1 LRSRKL
7 LYSILVSQENTAKE
21 NKTMMKT
28 TTTNNYRIPVDQL
41 QNLEIDRN
49 GRLAPRLHDLE
60 PLRNTLL
67 SVLYPGIK
75 VASVNVPVEPLDDYE
90 EAQVENALAR
100 LVWNGV
106 HYKLVGA
113 SGSAKK
119 GKFYFVDQK
128 HSLAIAERFQHWP
141 QAAIVYFGILVSPC
155 KVMREEPEARVLV
168 VLDKKLGTNDCRG
181 WIRRSIFQHLQQKHD
196 DEILSAHVERLRR
209 ERYGNASDENH
220 DQADESVLF
229 RDAQRE
235 IAGKRLPEERF
246 YQFRMAFADT
256 QAKGAFKIM
265 EDDVADALEADFV
278 LPESAVKP
286 GLKIPPVMYSIF
298 GPGRRFAGNVAVG
311 IREVSRQ
318 LEFESSY
325 TLVEHAPEDSIQ
337 LEILPQAM
345 KQVAKLSE
353 AVGGGHYEDLLEI
366 LGHHPDRSADG
377 VEPDNEEFRI
387 VEGLLLA
394 DASGEIVRHPYVN
407 NQLNKLLARWAFKA
421 ATGGGFRL
429 PAFAL
434 MDDGYLFLKDGDVLC
449 GSDWIPEH
457 KAIVP
462 LASKHGLCVRYPIR
476 MVDDL
481 LPFENLSDN
490 EISAQ
495 LKNDLCR
502 GNCTLTDSETREL
515 VQRQLRME
523 GTYVLHSETA
533 KKNGGD
539 FDFDWVCVIEEDRF
553 PRFVK
558 DRFSRGLGLQQG
570 KNKANKARDPWFNLE
585 HVAMKARGNHI
596 GSITD
601 LITSCRA
608 VGQEELAGQLAKEL
622 QNALDSLK
630 WQVQPD
636 LKLVAEIRQ
645 QVRQAPWLR
654 YKNERRCSDLP
665 LHLEVEK
672 TDRVGHLY
680 NHVRKQIED
689 LLINKAP
696 IEAFKALVVGE
707 QVTREMLEDCRFIN
721 RVYAAMVG
729 KIAGRRE
736 QLEEHLEKAKAE
748 WETVRQNSDKEL
760 RRQKLFAM
768 NQAYGAC
775 RGDEERGRY
784 EMKAVLAFIRIWAQN
799 KAENRMGWLQALNR
813 IVCAGQRSSGSI
825 LFLAFPQ
832 ELILKLAER
841 TGGKPVRVHVPRLY
855 DGLVRTDA
863 SGRAFLVD
871 PLKGGGQK
879 HTFLFKYRDGKILLD
894 DNSLE
899 QAQAETSTESCTE
912 TAIATGRAIPTAV
925 ADERMEFIPGTF
937 SDEDASDAPWVM

>member
-1 LRSRKL
+1 MT
-7 LYSILVSQENTAKE
+7 QN
-21 NKTMMKT
+21 
-28 TTTNNYRIPVDQL
+28 TTTNNYRIPADQL
-41 QNLEIDRN
+41 RNLDIDRN
-49 GRLAPRLHDLE
+49 GRIAPRLHDFE
-60 PLRNTLL
+60 PLKNTLL

-75 VASVNVPVEPLDDYE
+75 VASVYVPAEPLDDYE
-90 EAQVENALAR
+90 ESQVENALAR
-100 LVWNGV
+100 LVWNGI

-119 GKFYFVDQK
+119 GKFYFVDRE
-128 HSLAIAERFQHWP
+128 HSRAIAERFQHWP

-155 KVMREEPEARVLV
+155 KVMMEEPAARVLV
-168 VLDKKLGTNDCRG
+168 VPDRKLGTNDCRG
-181 WIRRSIFQHLQQKHD
+181 WIRRSVFQRLQQKHD
-196 DEILSAHVERLRR
+196 AEMLSAQVERLRR
-209 ERYGNASDENH
+209 ERIGKASDEN
-220 DQADESVLF
+220 QAQTAESVFLQ
-229 RDAQRE
+229 DAKRE
-235 IAGKRLPEERF
+235 VAGKRLAEGRF

-265 EDDVADALEADFV
+265 EDDVADALEADVV

-286 GLKIPPVMYSIF
+286 GLKMPAVMYSIF
-298 GPGRRFAGNVAVG
+298 GPGRRFRGDVVVG

-325 TLVEHAPEDSIQ
+325 TLVEHAPENSIQ
-337 LEILPQAM
+337 LEILPLAM
-345 KQVAKLSE
+345 KQVAKLSA
-353 AVGGGHYEDLLEI
+353 AVGEGRYEDLLEI
-366 LGHHPDRSADG
+366 LGHHPDRSVPDG
-377 VEPDNEEFRI
+377 VEADNEEFQV

-407 NQLNKLLARWAFKA
+407 NQLNQLLARWAFKA

-434 MDDGYLFLKDGDVLC
+434 MDDGYLFLREAQVFS

-457 KAIVP
+457 QAIVP

-481 LPFENLSDN
+481 LPFGNLSDG
-490 EISAQ
+490 EIAAQ
-495 LKNDLCR
+495 LNNDLCR
-502 GNCTLTDSETREL
+502 RDCTLTDSETREL
-515 VQRQLRME
+515 VQRQLRLE

-539 FDFDWVCVIEEDRF
+539 FDFDWVCVVDEDRF
-553 PRFVK
+553 PGFVK
-558 DRFSRGLGLQQG
+558 DRFSRGLGQQQG
-570 KNKANKARDPWFNLE
+570 KNKANKAKDPWFNLE

-601 LITSCRA
+601 LMTSCRA
-608 VGQEELAGQLAKEL
+608 AGQAELAAQLAKEL

-645 QVRQAPWLR
+645 RVRQAPWLR
-654 YKNERRCSDLP
+654 YKNERRISDLP

-680 NHVRKQIED
+680 NHVRKQLED

-707 QVTREMLEDCRFIN
+707 QVSREMLEECRFVN

-729 KIAGRRE
+729 KIAERRE
-736 QLEEHLEKAKAE
+736 QLKQQLEKAKAE
-748 WETVRQNSDKEL
+748 WETIRQSSDKEL
-760 RRQKLFAM
+760 RRRKLFAM

-784 EMKAVLAFIRIWAQN
+784 EMKAVFAFIRIWAQN

-813 IVCAGQRSSGSI
+813 IVCTSQRSNGSI

-841 TGGKPVRVHVPRLY
+841 TGGNPVRVHVPRLY
-855 DGLVRTDA
+855 DGLVRTDS
-863 SGRAFLVD
+863 SGRTFLVD
-871 PLKGGGQK
+871 SLKGGGQK
-879 HTFLFKYRDGKILLD
+879 HTFLFKYRDGEILLD
-894 DNSLE
+894 EGKTEPARGERS
-899 QAQAETSTESCTE
+899 AESCTE
-912 TAIATGRAIPTAV
+912 SETAKAAIPAALFDEAV
-925 ADERMEFIPGTF
+925 ESNPGAF
-937 SDEDASDAPWVM
+937 SDEDASDASWVM

>member
-1 LRSRKL
+1 MTTK
-7 LYSILVSQENTAKE
+7 NT
-21 NKTMMKT
+21 KT
-28 TTTNNYRIPVDQL
+28 NRYRIPADQI

-49 GRLAPRLHDLE
+49 GRVAPRLHDLE
-60 PLRNTLL
+60 PLENTLL

-75 VASVNVPVEPLDDYE
+75 VASVNVPAEPLDDYE
-90 EAQVENALAR
+90 ESQVENALAR
-100 LVWNGV
+100 LVFKGV

-119 GKFYFVDQK
+119 GKFYFVNQE
-128 HSLAIAERFQHWP
+128 HSRAIAERFQHWP

-155 KVMREEPEARVLV
+155 KVMLESPDSCVLV
-168 VLDKKLGTNDCRG
+168 VPDGKLGTNDCRG
-181 WIRRSIFQHLQQKHD
+181 WIRRSLFQRLQEKHD
-196 DEILSAHVERLRR
+196 DELLSLQFDRLRR
-209 ERYGNASDENH
+209 ERHGTVRDE
-220 DQADESVLF
+220 DLDEQQRSILLQ
-229 RDAQRE
+229 DAKRE
-235 IAGKRLPEERF
+235 ISWKRLPEGRF
-246 YQFRMAFADT
+246 YQFRMAFANT

-265 EDDVADALEADFV
+265 EDDVSDALEADFV

-286 GLKIPPVMYSIF
+286 GLKIPAVMYSIV

-345 KQVAKLSE
+345 KQVARLSE
-353 AVGGGHYEDLLEI
+353 AVGQGRYEELLELLGRHPEKVSADLL
-366 LGHHPDRSADG
+366 DQDG
-377 VEPDNEEFRI
+377 SEQFRV

-407 NQLNKLLARWAFKA
+407 NQLNKLLARWAFKT

-434 MDDGYLFLKDGDVLC
+434 MDDGYLFQKDGQMFS

-457 KAIVP
+457 RAIVP

-481 LPFENLSDN
+481 LPFGNLSDD
-490 EISAQ
+490 EILAE
-495 LKNDLCR
+495 LNKDLCR
-502 GNCTLTDSETREL
+502 SGCTLTDAEVRDL
-515 VQRQLRME
+515 VARQLRLE

-539 FDFDWVCVIEEDRF
+539 YDFDWICVVEEDRF

-558 DRFSRGLGLQQG
+558 DRFARGLGAQQG

-601 LITSCRA
+601 LMTSCRA
-608 VGQEELAGQLAKEL
+608 AGRGDLAQQLAVEL
-622 QNALDSLK
+622 QKALDSLK

-636 LKLVAEIRQ
+636 LKLVAEVRQ
-645 QVRQAPWLR
+645 QICQAPWLR
-654 YKNERRCSDLP
+654 YKNERRVSDLP
-665 LHLEVEK
+665 LHVETEE

-680 NHVRKQIED
+680 NHVRKQVED
-689 LLINKAP
+689 LLTNKAP

-707 QVTREMLEDCRFIN
+707 DVTRQMLEDCRFIN

-729 KIAGRRE
+729 KIAERRE
-736 QLEEHLEKAKAE
+736 LLKKQLEKAKAE
-748 WETVRQNSDKEL
+748 WEAVRQCSDKEL
-760 RRQKLFAM
+760 RRQKLFAS
-768 NQAYGAC
+768 NQAHGAC
-775 RGDEERGRY
+775 HADEERGKY
-784 EMKAVLAFIRIWAQN
+784 EMKAILALIRIWAQN
-799 KAENRMGWLQALNR
+799 KTENRAAWLQALNR
-813 IVCAGQRSSGSI
+813 VVCAGERSTGSI

-841 TGGKPVRVHVPRLY
+841 TGGKAVRVDVPRLY
-855 DGLVRTDA
+855 EGFVRIDDQ
-863 SGRAFLVD
+863 GRTFLVD
-871 PLKGGGQK
+871 PLKNGGQK
-879 HTFLFKYRDGKILLD
+879 HTFLFKYANGKILLD
-894 DNSLE
+894 DDKSE
-899 QAQAETSTESCTE
+899 QAQAETTK
-912 TAIATGRAIPTAV
+912 
-925 ADERMEFIPGTF
+925 PGTEESGTATQVAVPDEAVEF
-937 SDEDASDAPWVM
+937 PSISLDEDGAEVPWVM

>member
-1 LRSRKL
+1 MTK
-7 LYSILVSQENTAKE
+7 N
-21 NKTMMKT
+21 
-28 TTTNNYRIPVDQL
+28 TTTNNYRIPADQL

-49 GRLAPRLHDLE
+49 GRVAPRLHDLE
-60 PLRNTLL
+60 PLKNTLL

-75 VASVNVPVEPLDDYE
+75 VASVNVPAEPLDDYE

-119 GKFYFVDQK
+119 GKFYFVDRE
-128 HSLAIAERFQHWP
+128 HSRSIAERFQHWP

-155 KVMREEPEARVLV
+155 KVMMEEPEVRILV
-168 VLDKKLGTNDCRG
+168 VPDRKLGTNDCRG
-181 WIRRSIFQHLQQKHD
+181 WIRRSMFQRLQQKHD
-196 DEILSAHVERLRR
+196 DEILSAQVERLRR
-209 ERYGNASDENH
+209 ERYGKASDENR
-220 DQADESVLF
+220 DQAEESILLQ
-229 RDAQRE
+229 DAKRE
-235 IAGKRLPEERF
+235 IVGKRLAEGRF

-256 QAKGAFKIM
+256 QAKGAFKTM
-265 EDDVADALEADFV
+265 EDDVSDVLEADFV

-286 GLKIPPVMYSIF
+286 GLKIPAVMYSIF
-298 GPGRRFAGNVAVG
+298 GPGRRFRGDVVVG

-345 KQVAKLSE
+345 KQVAKLSK
-353 AVGGGHYEDLLEI
+353 AVGEGRYEDLLEI
-366 LGHHPDRSADG
+366 LGHHPDRSQPDG
-377 VEPDNEEFRI
+377 VEPDSEEFRV

-421 ATGGGFRL
+421 ATSGGFLL

-434 MDDGYLFLKDGDVLC
+434 MDDGYLFLKDGQVFS

-462 LASKHGLCVRYPIR
+462 LVSKHGLCVRYPIR

-481 LPFENLSDN
+481 LPFGNLSDE
-490 EISAQ
+490 EIVVY
-495 LKNDLCR
+495 LNNDLCR
-502 GNCTLTDSETREL
+502 CNCTLTDSEIREL
-515 VQRQLRME
+515 VHRQLRLE

-539 FDFDWVCVIEEDRF
+539 FDFDWVCVVEEDRF

-558 DRFSRGLGLQQG
+558 DRFSRGLGQQLG
-570 KNKANKARDPWFNLE
+570 KNKASKAKDPWFNLE

-601 LITSCRA
+601 LMTSCRA
-608 VGQEELAGQLAKEL
+608 VGQEELAAQLAKEL
-622 QNALDSLK
+622 QSALDSLK

-707 QVTREMLEDCRFIN
+707 RVSREMLEDCRFVN

-729 KIAGRRE
+729 KIAARRE
-736 QLEEHLEKAKAE
+736 QLKEKLGKAKAE
-748 WETVRQNSDKEL
+748 WDTVRQSPDKEL
-760 RRQKLFAM
+760 RRQMLFAM

-813 IVCAGQRSSGSI
+813 IVCTGQRSSGSI

-832 ELILKLAER
+832 ELIMKLAER

-855 DGLVRTDA
+855 DGFVRTDS
-863 SGRAFLVD
+863 SGRTFLVD

-879 HTFLFKYRDGKILLD
+879 HTFLFKYLDGKILLD
-894 DNSLE
+894 DDKTE
-899 QAQAETSTESCTE
+899 QPKGETSTESCTE
-912 TAIATGRAIPTAV
+912 SETAEAAIPAAV
-925 ADERMEFIPGTF
+925 ADEAMEFNPGAF

>member
-1 LRSRKL
+1 MTK
-7 LYSILVSQENTAKE
+7 N
-21 NKTMMKT
+21 
-28 TTTNNYRIPVDQL
+28 TTTNNYRIPADQL

-49 GRLAPRLHDLE
+49 GRVAPRLHDLE
-60 PLRNTLL
+60 PLKNTLL

-75 VASVNVPVEPLDDYE
+75 VASVNVPAEPLDDYE

-106 HYKLVGA
+106 HYKLAGA

-119 GKFYFVDQK
+119 GKFYFVDRE
-128 HSLAIAERFQHWP
+128 HSRAIAERFQHWP

-155 KVMREEPEARVLV
+155 KVMMEEPEARVLV
-168 VLDKKLGTNDCRG
+168 VPDRKLGTNDCRA
-181 WIRRSIFQHLQQKHD
+181 WIRRSVFQHLQQQHD
-196 DEILSAHVERLRR
+196 DEILRAQVERLRR
-209 ERYGNASDENH
+209 ERYGKTRDGDR
-220 DQADESVLF
+220 DQAEESVLLQ
-229 RDAQRE
+229 DAKRE
-235 IAGKRLPEERF
+235 VAGKRLAEGRF

-265 EDDVADALEADFV
+265 EDDVSDALDVDFV

-286 GLKIPPVMYSIF
+286 GLRIPAITYSIF
-298 GPGRRFAGNVAVG
+298 GPGRRIRGHVAVG

-337 LEILPQAM
+337 LEILPQVM

-353 AVGGGHYEDLLEI
+353 AVGEGRYEDLLEI
-366 LGHHPDRSADG
+366 IGHHPDRSLPDG
-377 VEPDNEEFRI
+377 VEPDSEEFRV

-434 MDDGYLFLKDGDVLC
+434 MDDGYLFLKDGQVFS

-462 LASKHGLCVRYPIR
+462 LTSKRGLCVRYPIR

-481 LPFENLSDN
+481 LPFGNLSDE
-490 EISAQ
+490 EITAR
-495 LKNDLCR
+495 LNIDLCR
-502 GNCTLTDSETREL
+502 RSCTLTDLEVREL
-515 VQRQLRME
+515 VQRQLRLE

-539 FDFDWVCVIEEDRF
+539 FDFDWVCVVEEDRF

-558 DRFSRGLGLQQG
+558 DRFSRGLGQQQG

-601 LITSCRA
+601 LMTSCRA
-608 VGQEELAGQLAKEL
+608 AGHEELAAQLSKEL

-645 QVRQAPWLR
+645 QVHQAPWLR
-654 YKNERRCSDLP
+654 YKNERRVSDLP
-665 LHLEVEK
+665 IHLEVEK

-707 QVTREMLEDCRFIN
+707 QVTREMLEDCRFVN

-729 KIAGRRE
+729 KIAERRE
-736 QLEEHLEKAKAE
+736 QLKEQLETAKAE
-748 WETVRQNSDKEL
+748 WDTVRQSTDKEL
-760 RRQKLFAM
+760 RRQTLFIM

-813 IVCAGQRSSGSI
+813 IVCTGQRSSGSI

-855 DGLVRTDA
+855 DGLVRTDS
-863 SGRAFLVD
+863 SGRTFLVD

-879 HTFLFKYRDGKILLD
+879 HTFLFKYSDGKILLD
-894 DNSLE
+894 DNKTE
-899 QAQAETSTESCTE
+899 QDQAEALSEIL
-912 TAIATGRAIPTAV
+912 AGDKADGGAV
-925 ADERMEFIPGTF
+925 PAAVVDEAAEFLPSTF
-937 SDEDASDAPWVM
+937 SDEDLNDVSWVM

>member
-1 LRSRKL
+1 MTK
-7 LYSILVSQENTAKE
+7 N
-21 NKTMMKT
+21 
-28 TTTNNYRIPVDQL
+28 TTTNNYRIPADQL

-49 GRLAPRLHDLE
+49 GRIAPRLHDLE
-60 PLRNTLL
+60 PLKNTLL

-75 VASVNVPVEPLDDYE
+75 VASVNVPAEPLDDYE

-119 GKFYFVDQK
+119 GKFYFVDRE
-128 HSLAIAERFQHWP
+128 HSQAIAERFQHWP

-155 KVMREEPEARVLV
+155 KVMMEEPEVRVLV
-168 VLDKKLGTNDCRG
+168 VPDRKLGTNDCRG
-181 WIRRSIFQHLQQKHD
+181 WIRRAVFQRLQRKHD
-196 DEILSAHVERLRR
+196 GEILSAQVEQLRR
-209 ERYGNASDENH
+209 ERYGTASDENR
-220 DQADESVLF
+220 DQESVLLQ
-229 RDAQRE
+229 DAKRE
-235 IAGKRLPEERF
+235 VAGKRLAEGRF

-265 EDDVADALEADFV
+265 EDDLADALEADFI

-286 GLKIPPVMYSIF
+286 GLKIPAVMYSIF
-298 GPGRRFAGNVAVG
+298 GPGRRFRGNVAVG

-325 TLVEHAPEDSIQ
+325 TLIEHAPEDSIQ

-353 AVGGGHYEDLLEI
+353 AVGEGRYEDLLEV
-366 LGHHPDRSADG
+366 LGHHPDRSLPEG
-377 VEPDNEEFRI
+377 VEQNTSEEFRV

-421 ATGGGFRL
+421 ATSGGFRL

-434 MDDGYLFLKDGDVLC
+434 MDDGYLFLKDGQVFS

-462 LASKHGLCVRYPIR
+462 LASRHGLCVRYPIR

-481 LPFENLSDN
+481 LPFGNLSDD
-490 EISAQ
+490 EIAAQ
-495 LKNDLCR
+495 LNNDLCR
-502 GNCTLTDSETREL
+502 SNCMLPDSEIREL
-515 VQRQLRME
+515 VRGQIRLE

-539 FDFDWVCVIEEDRF
+539 FDFDWICVVEEDRF

-558 DRFSRGLGLQQG
+558 DRFSRGFGQQQG
-570 KNKANKARDPWFNLE
+570 KNKANKAKDPWFNLE

-608 VGQEELAGQLAKEL
+608 GGREELAAQLAKEL

-636 LKLVAEIRQ
+636 LKLVAEIRR

-689 LLINKAP
+689 VLINKAP

-707 QVTREMLEDCRFIN
+707 QVTREMLEDCRFVN

-729 KIAGRRE
+729 KIAERRE
-736 QLEEHLEKAKAE
+736 QLKEQLGKAKAE
-748 WETVRQNSDKEL
+748 WDTVRQSADKEL
-760 RRQKLFAM
+760 RRQMLFTM

-813 IVCAGQRSSGSI
+813 IVCTGQRSSGSI

-832 ELILKLAER
+832 ELITKLAER

-855 DGLVRTDA
+855 DGLVRTDS
-863 SGRAFLVD
+863 SGRTFLVD

-879 HTFLFKYRDGKILLD
+879 HTFLFKYLDGKILLD
-894 DNSLE
+894 DDKTE
-899 QAQAETSTESCTE
+899 QFQAETSTESRAESE
-912 TAIATGRAIPTAV
+912 TVEAAIPAAV
-925 ADERMEFIPGTF
+925 ADEAVEFNPGTF
-937 SDEDASDAPWVM
+937 SEDDANDVSWVM

>member
-1 LRSRKL
+1 MTK
-7 LYSILVSQENTAKE
+7 N
-21 NKTMMKT
+21 
-28 TTTNNYRIPVDQL
+28 TTTNNYRIPADQL

-49 GRLAPRLHDLE
+49 GRVAPRLHDLE
-60 PLRNTLL
+60 PLKNTLL

-75 VASVNVPVEPLDDYE
+75 VASVNVPTEALDDFE
-90 EAQVENALAR
+90 ESQVENALAR

-119 GKFYFVDQK
+119 GKFYFVDRE
-128 HSLAIAERFQHWP
+128 HSGAIAERFQHWP

-155 KVMREEPEARVLV
+155 KVMTEEPESRVLV
-168 VLDKKLGTNDCRG
+168 VPDRKLGTNDCRG
-181 WIRRSIFQHLQQKHD
+181 WIRRSVFQRLQQKHD
-196 DEILSAHVERLRR
+196 DEILSAQVERLRR
-209 ERYGNASDENH
+209 ERCAKGAGEDLDE
-220 DQADESVLF
+220 QQESILLE
-229 RDAQRE
+229 DAKRE
-235 IAGKRLPEERF
+235 IVGKRLAEERF

-265 EDDVADALEADFV
+265 EDDVAEALEADFV
-278 LPESAVKP
+278 LPDSAVKP
-286 GLKIPPVMYSIF
+286 GLKIPAVMYSIL
-298 GPGRRFAGNVAVG
+298 GPGRRFRGHVVVG
-311 IREVSRQ
+311 IREFSRQ

-325 TLVEHAPEDSIQ
+325 TLIEHAPEDSIQ
-337 LEILPQAM
+337 LEILPLAM
-345 KQVAKLSE
+345 KQVGKLSE
-353 AVGGGHYEDLLEI
+353 AVGEGRYEDLLEI
-366 LGHHPDRSADG
+366 LGHHPDRSLPDGIAPG
-377 VEPDNEEFRI
+377 VEPSNEEFRV

-434 MDDGYLFLKDGDVLC
+434 MDDGYLFLKDGKVFS

-457 KAIVP
+457 EAIVP
-462 LASKHGLCVRYPIR
+462 LASNRGLCVRYPIR

-481 LPFENLSDN
+481 LPFGNLSDD
-490 EISAQ
+490 EIAAQ
-495 LKNDLCR
+495 LNSDLCLK
-502 GNCTLTDSETREL
+502 NCILTDPDIRDL
-515 VQRQLRME
+515 VQRQLRLE

-539 FDFDWVCVIEEDRF
+539 FDFDWVCVVEEDRF

-558 DRFSRGLGLQQG
+558 ARFSRGLGQQQG

-601 LITSCRA
+601 LMTSCRA
-608 VGQEELAGQLAKEL
+608 AGREELAADLAAEL

-654 YKNERRCSDLP
+654 YKNERRVSDLP
-665 LHLEVEK
+665 LHVEVEK

-707 QVTREMLEDCRFIN
+707 QVTREMLEDCRFVN

-729 KIAGRRE
+729 KIAERRGQLKE
-736 QLEEHLEKAKAE
+736 QLEKGRAE
-748 WETVRQNSDKEL
+748 WDTVRHSTDKEL

-768 NQAYGAC
+768 NQAHGAC
-775 RGDEERGRY
+775 RADEERGRY
-784 EMKAVLAFIRIWAQN
+784 EMKAILAFIRIWAQN
-799 KAENRMGWLQALNR
+799 KAENRMGWLQALNW
-813 IVCAGQRSSGSI
+813 IVCTGQRSSGSI

-841 TGGKPVRVHVPRLY
+841 TGGKPVRVHIPRLY
-855 DGLVRTDA
+855 DGLVRTDS
-863 SGRAFLVD
+863 SGRTFLVD

-879 HTFLFKYRDGKILLD
+879 HTFLFKYKDGKILLD
-894 DNSLE
+894 EKPE
-899 QAQAETSTESCTE
+899 QAQAETSTESCAE
-912 TAIATGRAIPTAV
+912 SEAAEGAIPAAMVDEAV
-925 ADERMEFIPGTF
+925 EFNPNAF

>member
-1 LRSRKL
+1 MTK
-7 LYSILVSQENTAKE
+7 N
-21 NKTMMKT
+21 
-28 TTTNNYRIPVDQL
+28 TTTNNYRIPADQL

-49 GRLAPRLHDLE
+49 GRVAPRLHDLE
-60 PLRNTLL
+60 PLKNTLL

-75 VASVNVPVEPLDDYE
+75 VASVNVPAEPLDDYE
-90 EAQVENALAR
+90 ESQVENALAR

-119 GKFYFVDQK
+119 GKFYFVDRE
-128 HSLAIAERFQHWP
+128 HSRAIAERFRHWP

-155 KVMREEPEARVLV
+155 KVMMEEPEVRVLV
-168 VLDKKLGTNDCRG
+168 VPDRKLGTNDCRG
-181 WIRRSIFQHLQQKHD
+181 WIRRAVFQRLQQKHD
-196 DEILSAHVERLRR
+196 GEILSAKVERLRR
-209 ERYGNASDENH
+209 ESYGNASGEKR
-220 DQADESVLF
+220 DQAEESVLLQ
-229 RDAQRE
+229 DAKRE
-235 IAGKRLPEERF
+235 VAGKHLAEGRF

-265 EDDVADALEADFV
+265 EDDVSDALEADFV

-286 GLKIPPVMYSIF
+286 GLKGPAVMYSIF
-298 GPGRRFAGNVAVG
+298 GLGRRFRGHTAVG

-353 AVGGGHYEDLLEI
+353 AVGQGRYEELLEI
-366 LGHHPDRSADG
+366 LGHHPDQSLPDG
-377 VEPDNEEFRI
+377 VEPDSEEFRV

-421 ATGGGFRL
+421 ATSGGFRL

-434 MDDGYLFLKDGDVLC
+434 MDDGYLFLKDGQVFS
-449 GSDWIPEH
+449 GADWIPEH

-462 LASKHGLCVRYPIR
+462 LASRHGLCVRYPIR

-481 LPFENLSDN
+481 LPFGNLSDE
-490 EISAQ
+490 EIVVH
-495 LKNDLCR
+495 LNNNLCR
-502 GNCTLTDSETREL
+502 NNCTLTNSEIREL
-515 VQRQLRME
+515 VHRQLRLE

-539 FDFDWVCVIEEDRF
+539 FDFDWICVVEEDRF

-558 DRFSRGLGLQQG
+558 DRFSRGLGEQQG
-570 KNKANKARDPWFNLE
+570 KNKANKAKDPWFNLE

-601 LITSCRA
+601 LMTSCRA
-608 VGQEELAGQLAKEL
+608 VGQEELAAQLAKEL

-672 TDRVGHLY
+672 TDRVGYLY

-707 QVTREMLEDCRFIN
+707 QVTREMLEDCRFVN
-721 RVYAAMVG
+721 RVYAAMIG
-729 KIAGRRE
+729 KIAERRE
-736 QLEEHLEKAKAE
+736 QFKEQLEKARAE
-748 WETVRQNSDKEL
+748 WDTVRQSSDKEL

-768 NQAYGAC
+768 NQAYGTC

-784 EMKAVLAFIRIWAQN
+784 EMKAVLAFIHIWAQN
-799 KAENRMGWLQALNR
+799 KPENRMGWLQALNR
-813 IVCAGQRSSGSI
+813 IVCTGQRSSGSI

-841 TGGKPVRVHVPRLY
+841 TGGKPVRVHIPRLY
-855 DGLVRTDA
+855 DGAVRTDS
-863 SGRAFLVD
+863 SGRTFLVD
-871 PLKGGGQK
+871 PLKGGGEK
-879 HTFLFKYRDGKILLD
+879 HTFLFKYADGKILLD
-894 DNSLE
+894 DVRTE
-899 QAQAETSTESCTE
+899 QTQASREIEV
-912 TAIATGRAIPTAV
+912 GDLV
-925 ADERMEFIPGTF
+925 ADSLASVPDDAVEFNPAAF
-937 SDEDASDAPWVM
+937 SDAEACDAPWVM

>member
-1 LRSRKL
+1 MTK
-7 LYSILVSQENTAKE
+7 N
-21 NKTMMKT
+21 
-28 TTTNNYRIPVDQL
+28 TTTNNYRIPADQL

-49 GRLAPRLHDLE
+49 GRVAPRLHDLE
-60 PLRNTLL
+60 PLKNTLL

-90 EAQVENALAR
+90 ESLVEDALAR

-119 GKFYFVDQK
+119 GKFYFVDRE
-128 HSLAIAERFQHWP
+128 HSQAIAERFQHWP

-155 KVMREEPEARVLV
+155 KVMMEEPEVRVLV
-168 VLDKKLGTNDCRG
+168 VPDRKLGTNDCRG
-181 WIRRSIFQHLQQKHD
+181 WIRRSMFRRLQQMHD
-196 DEILSAHVERLRR
+196 DEILSAQVERLRR
-209 ERYGNASDENH
+209 ERYGKASGENP
-220 DQADESVLF
+220 DKAGESVLLP
-229 RDAQRE
+229 DAKRE
-235 IAGKRLPEERF
+235 IAAKRLPEERF

-265 EDDVADALEADFV
+265 EDDVSVALEADFV

-286 GLKIPPVMYSIF
+286 GLKIPAVMYSIF
-298 GPGRRFAGNVAVG
+298 GPGRRFRGDVVVG

-353 AVGGGHYEDLLEI
+353 AVGEGRYEDLLEV
-366 LGHHPDRSADG
+366 LGHHPDRSLPDG
-377 VEPDNEEFRI
+377 VEPDSEEFRV

-421 ATGGGFRL
+421 ATSGGFRL

-434 MDDGYLFLKDGDVLC
+434 MDDGYLFLKDGQVFS

-481 LPFENLSDN
+481 LPFGNLSDE
-490 EISAQ
+490 EIVVH
-495 LKNDLCR
+495 LNNDLCR
-502 GNCTLTDSETREL
+502 NNCELTDSEIREL
-515 VQRQLRME
+515 VKRQLRLE

-539 FDFDWVCVIEEDRF
+539 FDFDWVCVVEEDRF

-558 DRFSRGLGLQQG
+558 DRFSRGLGQQQG
-570 KNKANKARDPWFNLE
+570 KNKANKAKDPWFNLE

-601 LITSCRA
+601 LMTSCRA
-608 VGQEELAGQLAKEL
+608 VGQEELAAQLAKEL

-672 TDRVGHLY
+672 ADRVGHLY

-707 QVTREMLEDCRFIN
+707 QVSREMLEDCRFVN

-729 KIAGRRE
+729 KIAERRE
-736 QLEEHLEKAKAE
+736 QLKQQLEKAKAE
-748 WETVRQNSDKEL
+748 WETVRQSSDKEL

-813 IVCAGQRSSGSI
+813 IVCTGQRSSGSI

-832 ELILKLAER
+832 ELIMKLAER

-855 DGLVRTDA
+855 DGLVCTDS
-863 SGRAFLVD
+863 SGRTFLVD

-879 HTFLFKYRDGKILLD
+879 HTFLFKYLDGKILLD
-894 DNSLE
+894 DDKTE
-899 QAQAETSTESCTE
+899 QPKAETSTESCAESETTE
-912 TAIATGRAIPTAV
+912 AAIPAAV
-925 ADERMEFIPGTF
+925 ADEAVEFNPGAF
-937 SDEDASDAPWVM
+937 SDEDASDATWVM

>member
-1 LRSRKL
+1 MT
-7 LYSILVSQENTAKE
+7 N
-21 NKTMMKT
+21 T
-28 TTTNNYRIPVDQL
+28 TTTNTYRIPADQL

-49 GRLAPRLHDLE
+49 GRVTPRLHDLE
-60 PLRNTLL
+60 PLKNTLL

-75 VASVNVPVEPLDDYE
+75 VASVNVPAEPLDDYE

-119 GKFYFVDQK
+119 GKFYFVDLE

-155 KVMREEPEARVLV
+155 KAMMEEPEMRVLV
-168 VLDKKLGTNDCRG
+168 VPDRKLGTNDCRG
-181 WIRRSIFQHLQQKHD
+181 WIRRSVFQRLQQKHD
-196 DEILSAHVERLRR
+196 DEILSARLERLRR
-209 ERYGNASDENH
+209 ERYGKASDENR
-220 DQADESVLF
+220 DQADESVLLH
-229 RDAQRE
+229 DAKE
-235 IAGKRLPEERF
+235 EVAGKRLAGERF
-246 YQFRMAFADT
+246 YQFRMAFADA

-265 EDDVADALEADFV
+265 EDDVSDALEADFI

-286 GLKIPPVMYSIF
+286 GLKIPAVMYSIF
-298 GPGRRFAGNVAVG
+298 GPGRRFRGHVVVG

-325 TLVEHAPEDSIQ
+325 TLVEHAPEESIQ

-353 AVGGGHYEDLLEI
+353 AVGEGRYEDLLEI
-366 LGHHPDRSADG
+366 LGHHPDRSLPDG
-377 VEPDNEEFRI
+377 VEPDSEEFRV

-394 DASGEIVRHPYVN
+394 DASGEIVRHPFVN

-434 MDDGYLFLKDGDVLC
+434 MDDGYLFLKDGQVVT

-462 LASKHGLCVRYPIR
+462 LASKRGLCVRYPIR
-476 MVDDL
+476 MIDDL
-481 LPFENLSDN
+481 LPFGNLSNN
-490 EISAQ
+490 EIVTQ
-495 LKNDLCR
+495 LNNDLCQR
-502 GNCTLTDSETREL
+502 NCTLTDSEIREL
-515 VQRQLRME
+515 VRRQLRLE

-539 FDFDWVCVIEEDRF
+539 FDFDWVCVVEEERF

-558 DRFSRGLGLQQG
+558 DRFSRGLGQQQG
-570 KNKANKARDPWFNLE
+570 KNKANKAKDPWFNLE

-601 LITSCRA
+601 LMTSCRA
-608 VGQEELAGQLAKEL
+608 VGHEELAEQLAKEL

-654 YKNERRCSDLP
+654 YKNERRVSDLP

-707 QVTREMLEDCRFIN
+707 QVSREMLEDCRFVN

-729 KIAGRRE
+729 KIAARRE
-736 QLEEHLEKAKAE
+736 QLKEQLEKAKAE
-748 WETVRQNSDKEL
+748 WETIRQSSDKEM

-784 EMKAVLAFIRIWAQN
+784 EMKAILAFIRIWAQN
-799 KAENRMGWLQALNR
+799 KAQNRMGWLQALNR
-813 IVCAGQRSSGSI
+813 IVCTGQRSSGSI

-855 DGLVRTDA
+855 DGLVRTDS
-863 SGRAFLVD
+863 SGRTFLVD

-879 HTFLFKYRDGKILLD
+879 HTFLFKYLDGKILLD
-894 DNSLE
+894 DDKPE
-899 QAQAETSTESCTE
+899 QTQAETSTESCTE
-912 TAIATGRAIPTAV
+912 SETAESAIPTSVVDEAV
-925 ADERMEFIPGTF
+925 EFNPGTF
-937 SDEDASDAPWVM
+937 SDEDASDVSWVM

>member
-1 LRSRKL
+1 MTK
-7 LYSILVSQENTAKE
+7 N
-21 NKTMMKT
+21 
-28 TTTNNYRIPVDQL
+28 TTTNNYRIPADQL

-49 GRLAPRLHDLE
+49 GRLTPRLHDLE
-60 PLRNTLL
+60 PLKNTLL
-67 SVLYPGIK
+67 SALYPGIK
-75 VASVNVPVEPLDDYE
+75 VASVNVPAEPLDDYE
-90 EAQVENALAR
+90 ESQVENALAR
-100 LVWNGV
+100 LVWNGI

-119 GKFYFVDQK
+119 GKFYFVDQE
-128 HSLAIAERFQHWP
+128 HSPSIAERFQHWP

-155 KVMREEPEARVLV
+155 KVMMEEPAARVLV
-168 VLDKKLGTNDCRG
+168 VPDRKLGTNDCRG
-181 WIRRSIFQHLQQKHD
+181 WIRRSVFQRLKEKHD
-196 DEILSAHVERLRR
+196 DEILSAQVERLRR
-209 ERYGNASDENH
+209 ERHGKTSNEDLDE
-220 DQADESVLF
+220 QQRAVLLQ
-229 RDAQRE
+229 DAKRE
-235 IAGKRLPEERF
+235 IGGKRLADGRF

-265 EDDVADALEADFV
+265 EDDIADALEADFV

-286 GLKIPPVMYSIF
+286 GLKIPAVTYSIF
-298 GPGRRFAGNVAVG
+298 GPGRRFRGHVVVG

-353 AVGGGHYEDLLEI
+353 AVGEGRYEDLLEI
-366 LGHHPDRSADG
+366 LGHHPDRSLPDG
-377 VEPDNEEFRI
+377 VEPENEEFRV

-434 MDDGYLFLKDGDVLC
+434 MDDGYLFLKDGQVFS

-462 LASKHGLCVRYPIR
+462 LTSTHGLCVRYPIR

-481 LPFENLSDN
+481 LPFRNLSEE
-490 EISAQ
+490 EILAQ
-495 LKNDLCR
+495 LNNDLCR
-502 GNCTLTDSETREL
+502 KNCTLTDSEVREL
-515 VQRQLRME
+515 VRRQLRLE

-533 KKNGGD
+533 KKNGCD
-539 FDFDWVCVIEEDRF
+539 FDFDWVCVVEEDRF

-558 DRFSRGLGLQQG
+558 DRFSRGLGQQQG

-601 LITSCRA
+601 LMTSCRA
-608 VGQEELAGQLAKEL
+608 AGHEELAAQLALEL

-654 YKNERRCSDLP
+654 CKNERRVSDLP

-680 NHVRKQIED
+680 NHIRKQIED

-707 QVTREMLEDCRFIN
+707 QVTREMLEDCRFVN
-721 RVYAAMVG
+721 RVYAAMIG
-729 KIAGRRE
+729 KIVERRE
-736 QLEEHLEKAKAE
+736 LLKVQLEEAKAG
-748 WETVRQNSDKEL
+748 WDTVRQSSDKEL

-775 RGDEERGRY
+775 RCDEERGRY

-799 KAENRMGWLQALNR
+799 KAANRMGWLQALNR
-813 IVCAGQRSSGSI
+813 IVCTGQRSSGSI

-855 DGLVRTDA
+855 EGLVRIDS
-863 SGRAFLVD
+863 SGRTFLVD

-894 DNSLE
+894 DDKPE
-899 QAQAETSTESCTE
+899 QAQAQPSTECAE
-912 TAIATGRAIPTAV
+912 TDIAAESGIPAAIVDEAV
-925 ADERMEFIPGTF
+925 EFLPGAF
-937 SDEDASDAPWVM
+937 SDEEIIDAPWVM

>member
-1 LRSRKL
+1 MTK
-7 LYSILVSQENTAKE
+7 N
-21 NKTMMKT
+21 
-28 TTTNNYRIPVDQL
+28 TTNNYRIPADQL

-49 GRLAPRLHDLE
+49 GRVAPRLHDLE
-60 PLRNTLL
+60 PLKNTLL

-75 VASVNVPVEPLDDYE
+75 VASVNVPAEPLDDYE
-90 EAQVENALAR
+90 EALVENALAR

-119 GKFYFVDQK
+119 GKFYFVDRE
-128 HSLAIAERFQHWP
+128 HSGAIAERFQHWP

-155 KVMREEPEARVLV
+155 KVMMEEPEARVLV
-168 VLDKKLGTNDCRG
+168 VPDRKLGTNDCRG
-181 WIRRSIFQHLQQKHD
+181 WIRRSAFQRLKQKHD
-196 DEILSAHVERLRR
+196 DEILLAQVERLRR
-209 ERYGNASDENH
+209 ECDGKASDENR
-220 DQADESVLF
+220 DQAEESVLLQ
-229 RDAQRE
+229 DAKRE
-235 IAGKRLPEERF
+235 VAGKRLAEGRF

-265 EDDVADALEADFV
+265 EDDVSDVLEADFV

-286 GLKIPPVMYSIF
+286 GLKIPAVMYSIF
-298 GPGRRFAGNVAVG
+298 GPGRRFRGDVVVG

-345 KQVAKLSE
+345 KQVGKLSE
-353 AVGGGHYEDLLEI
+353 AVGEGRYEDLLEV
-366 LGHHPDRSADG
+366 LGHHPDRSLPDG
-377 VEPDNEEFRI
+377 VEPDNEEFRV

-434 MDDGYLFLKDGDVLC
+434 MDDGYLFLKDGQVVS

-457 KAIVP
+457 RAIVP

-481 LPFENLSDN
+481 LPFGNLSDD
-490 EISAQ
+490 EIVAQ
-495 LKNDLCR
+495 LTNDLCR
-502 GNCTLTDSETREL
+502 RNCTLTDSETHEL
-515 VQRQLRME
+515 VQRQLRLE

-539 FDFDWVCVIEEDRF
+539 FDFDWVCVVEEDRF

-558 DRFSRGLGLQQG
+558 DRFSRGLGQQQG
-570 KNKANKARDPWFNLE
+570 KNKANKAKHPWFNLE

-601 LITSCRA
+601 LMTSCRA
-608 VGQEELAGQLAKEL
+608 VGQEELAAQLAKEL

-645 QVRQAPWLR
+645 HVRQAPWLR
-654 YKNERRCSDLP
+654 YKNERRVSDLP

-707 QVTREMLEDCRFIN
+707 QVSREMLEDCRFVN

-729 KIAGRRE
+729 KIAERRE
-736 QLEEHLEKAKAE
+736 QLKEQLEKAKAE
-748 WETVRQNSDKEL
+748 WETVRQTSDKEL
-760 RRQKLFAM
+760 RRQRLFAM
-768 NQAYGAC
+768 NQAYGVC

-813 IVCAGQRSSGSI
+813 IVCTGQRSSGSI

-855 DGLVRTDA
+855 DGLVRTDS
-863 SGRAFLVD
+863 SGRTFLVD

-894 DNSLE
+894 DDKPE
-899 QAQAETSTESCTE
+899 QAVGETSTESCAESETTE
-912 TAIATGRAIPTAV
+912 AAILAAV
-925 ADERMEFIPGTF
+925 VDEAVEFNPGAF

>member
-1 LRSRKL
+1 MTK
-7 LYSILVSQENTAKE
+7 N
-21 NKTMMKT
+21 
-28 TTTNNYRIPVDQL
+28 TTTNNYRIPADQL

-49 GRLAPRLHDLE
+49 GRVAPRLHDLE
-60 PLRNTLL
+60 PLKNTLL
-67 SVLYPGIK
+67 SALYPGIK
-75 VASVNVPVEPLDDYE
+75 VASVTVPTEPLDDFE
-90 EAQVENALAR
+90 EAQVENSLAR
-100 LVWNGV
+100 LVWNGT

-119 GKFYFVDQK
+119 GKFYFVDRE
-128 HSLAIAERFQHWP
+128 HSRAIAERFQHWP

-155 KVMREEPEARVLV
+155 KVMMEEPDARVLV
-168 VLDKKLGTNDCRG
+168 VADRKLGTNDCRG
-181 WIRRSIFQHLQQKHD
+181 WIRRSVFRRLQQKHD
-196 DEILSAHVERLRR
+196 DEILSYQIERLRR
-209 ERYGNASDENH
+209 ERHRGARDE
-220 DQADESVLF
+220 DLDEKQRSVLSE
-229 RDAQRE
+229 DAKRE
-235 IAGKRLPEERF
+235 IACKRLAEGRF
-246 YQFRMAFADT
+246 YQFRMAFAET

-286 GLKIPPVMYSIF
+286 GLKIPAVMYSIF
-298 GPGRRFAGNVAVG
+298 GPGRRFRGLTVVG
-311 IREVSRQ
+311 VREVSRQ

-337 LEILPQAM
+337 LEILPLAM
-345 KQVAKLSE
+345 KQVGKLSE
-353 AVGGGHYEDLLEI
+353 AVGEGRYEDLLEI
-366 LGHHPDRSADG
+366 LGHHPDRSLPDG
-377 VEPDNEEFRI
+377 VERENEEFRV

-434 MDDGYLFLKDGDVLC
+434 MDDGYLFLKDGQVFS
-449 GSDWIPEH
+449 GADWIPDH

-462 LASKHGLCVRYPIR
+462 LASNRGLCVRYPIR

-481 LPFENLSDN
+481 LPFGNLSVD
-490 EISAQ
+490 EIRAQ
-495 LKNDLCR
+495 LNSDLCR
-502 GNCTLTDSETREL
+502 KDCTLTDSETREL
-515 VQRQLRME
+515 VQRQLQLE

-539 FDFDWVCVIEEDRF
+539 FDFDWVCVVEEERF

-558 DRFSRGLGLQQG
+558 DRFSRGLGQQPG
-570 KNKANKARDPWFNLE
+570 KNKASKARDPWFNLE

-601 LITSCRA
+601 LMTSCRA
-608 VGQEELAGQLAKEL
+608 AGHEELAAELALEL
-622 QNALDSLK
+622 QKALDSLK

-645 QVRQAPWLR
+645 QVHQAPWLR
-654 YKNERRCSDLP
+654 YKNERRVSDLP
-665 LHLEVEK
+665 IHLEVEK

-707 QVTREMLEDCRFIN
+707 QVTREMLADCRFVN

-729 KIAGRRE
+729 KIVERRE
-736 QLEEHLEKAKAE
+736 QLKEQLERAKAE
-748 WETVRQNSDKEL
+748 WDTVRQSSDKEL
-760 RRQKLFAM
+760 RRQELFAM

-775 RGDEERGRY
+775 RADEERGRY
-784 EMKAVLAFIRIWAQN
+784 EMKAILAFIRIWAQN

-813 IVCAGQRSSGSI
+813 IVCNGQRSSGSI

-841 TGGKPVRVHVPRLY
+841 TGGKPVRVHIPKLY
-855 DGLVRTDA
+855 DGLVRTDS
-863 SGRAFLVD
+863 SGRTFLVD

-879 HTFLFKYRDGKILLD
+879 HTFLFKYKDGKILLD
-894 DNSLE
+894 DDKPE
-899 QAQAETSTESCTE
+899 HAPAETSTESCAESETTE
-912 TAIATGRAIPTAV
+912 GAIPAIVDEAV
-925 ADERMEFIPGTF
+925 EFDPATF
-937 SDEDASDAPWVM
+937 SDEDVSDAAWVM

>member
-1 LRSRKL
+1 MTK
-7 LYSILVSQENTAKE
+7 N
-21 NKTMMKT
+21 
-28 TTTNNYRIPVDQL
+28 TTTNNYRIPADQL

-49 GRLAPRLHDLE
+49 GRVAPRLHDLE
-60 PLRNTLL
+60 PLKNTLL
-67 SVLYPGIK
+67 SALYPGIK
-75 VASVNVPVEPLDDYE
+75 VASVNVPAEPLDDYE

-119 GKFYFVDQK
+119 GKFYFVDRE
-128 HSLAIAERFQHWP
+128 HSRPIAERFQHWP

-155 KVMREEPEARVLV
+155 KVMMEEPEARVLV
-168 VLDKKLGTNDCRG
+168 VPDRKLGTNDCRG
-181 WIRRSIFQHLQQKHD
+181 WIRRSVFQRLQEKHD
-196 DEILSAHVERLRR
+196 DEILSAQVERLRR
-209 ERYGNASDENH
+209 ERYGKASDENQS
-220 DQADESVLF
+220 QAAESVLLQ
-229 RDAQRE
+229 DAKRE
-235 IAGKRLPEERF
+235 IAGKRLAEGRF

-265 EDDVADALEADFV
+265 EDDVSDALEADFL

-286 GLKIPPVMYSIF
+286 GLKIPALMYSIF
-298 GPGRRFAGNVAVG
+298 GPGRRFRGDTVVG

-345 KQVAKLSE
+345 MQVAKLSE
-353 AVGGGHYEDLLEI
+353 AVGEGRYEDLLEI
-366 LGHHPDRSADG
+366 LGHHPDRSLPDG
-377 VEPDNEEFRI
+377 VEPDNGEFRV

-434 MDDGYLFLKDGDVLC
+434 MDDGYLFLKDGQVVS

-481 LPFENLSDN
+481 LPFGNLSDD
-490 EISAQ
+490 EIVAQ
-495 LKNDLCR
+495 LNTDLCR
-502 GNCTLTDSETREL
+502 TNCTLTDSEIHEL
-515 VQRQLRME
+515 VQRQLRVE

-539 FDFDWVCVIEEDRF
+539 FDFDWVCVVEEDRF

-558 DRFSRGLGLQQG
+558 DRFSRGLGQQQG
-570 KNKANKARDPWFNLE
+570 KNKANKAKDPWFNLE

-608 VGQEELAGQLAKEL
+608 VGREELAAQLAKEL

-680 NHVRKQIED
+680 NHVRKQVED
-689 LLINKAP
+689 LLINRAP

-707 QVTREMLEDCRFIN
+707 QVSREMLEDCRFVN

-729 KIAGRRE
+729 KIAARRE
-736 QLEEHLEKAKAE
+736 QLKEELEKAKAE
-748 WETVRQNSDKEL
+748 WETIRQSSDKEL

-813 IVCAGQRSSGSI
+813 IVCTGQRSSGSI

-841 TGGKPVRVHVPRLY
+841 TGGKPVRVHVPKLY
-855 DGLVRTDA
+855 DGLVRTDSA
-863 SGRAFLVD
+863 GRAFLVD

-894 DNSLE
+894 DDKPE
-899 QAQAETSTESCTE
+899 QTKGETLSESCAESE
-912 TAIATGRAIPTAV
+912 TAEGAIQAAIVDDAV
-925 ADERMEFIPGTF
+925 EFNPGAF
-937 SDEDASDAPWVM
+937 IDEDASDAPWVM

>member
-1 LRSRKL
+1 MTTK
-7 LYSILVSQENTAKE
+7 NT
-21 NKTMMKT
+21 KTKR
-28 TTTNNYRIPVDQL
+28 YRIPADQI

-49 GRLAPRLHDLE
+49 GRIAPRLHDLE
-60 PLRNTLL
+60 PLENTLL

-75 VASVNVPVEPLDDYE
+75 VASVNVPAEPLDDYE
-90 EAQVENALAR
+90 ESQVENALAR
-100 LVWNGV
+100 IVFKGIP
-106 HYKLVGA
+106 YKLVGA

-119 GKFYFVDQK
+119 GKFYFVDQE
-128 HSLAIAERFQHWP
+128 HSRAIAERFQHWP

-155 KVMREEPEARVLV
+155 KVMMEAPDSRVLV
-168 VLDKKLGTNDCRG
+168 VPDRKLGTNDCRG
-181 WIRRSIFQHLQQKHD
+181 WIRRSLFQRLQEKHD
-196 DEILSAHVERLRR
+196 DELLSLQFDRLRR
-209 ERYGNASDENH
+209 ERHATVRDEDLDEQERSILLH
-220 DQADESVLF
+220 DAK
-229 RDAQRE
+229 RE
-235 IAGKRLPEERF
+235 ISWKRLPEGRF
-246 YQFRMAFADT
+246 YQFRMAFANT

-265 EDDVADALEADFV
+265 EDDVSDKLEADFV

-286 GLKIPPVMYSIF
+286 GLKIPAVMYSII
-298 GPGRRFAGNVAVG
+298 GPGRRFRGNVVMG

-345 KQVAKLSE
+345 KQVARLSE
-353 AVGGGHYEDLLEI
+353 AVGQGRYEELLQLLGRHPDKVSADLL
-366 LGHHPDRSADG
+366 DQDG
-377 VEPDNEEFRI
+377 SEEFRV

-407 NQLNKLLARWAFKA
+407 NQLNKLLARWAFKT

-434 MDDGYLFLKDGDVLC
+434 MDDGYLFLKGGQMFS

-457 KAIVP
+457 RAIVP
-462 LASKHGLCVRYPIR
+462 LASKYGLCVRYPIR

-481 LPFENLSDN
+481 LPFGNLSDG
-490 EISAQ
+490 EILAE
-495 LKNDLCR
+495 LNKDLCR
-502 GNCTLTDSETREL
+502 SRCTLTDAEVRDL
-515 VQRQLRME
+515 VARQLRLE

-539 FDFDWVCVIEEDRF
+539 YDFDWICVVEEDRF

-558 DRFSRGLGLQQG
+558 DRFARGLGQQQG

-601 LITSCRA
+601 LMTSCRA
-608 VGQEELAGQLAKEL
+608 AGRDDLAQQLAVEL

-636 LKLVAEIRQ
+636 LKLVAEVRQ
-645 QVRQAPWLR
+645 QIRQAPWLR
-654 YKNERRCSDLP
+654 YKNERRVSDLP
-665 LHLEVEK
+665 LHVETEK

-689 LLINKAP
+689 LLTNKAP

-707 QVTREMLEDCRFIN
+707 DVTRQMLEDCRFIN

-729 KIAGRRE
+729 KIAERRE
-736 QLEEHLEKAKAE
+736 LLKKQLEKAKAE
-748 WETVRQNSDKEL
+748 WEAVRQSSDKEL
-760 RRQKLFAM
+760 RRQKLFAS
-768 NQAYGAC
+768 NQAHGAC
-775 RGDEERGRY
+775 RADEERGKY
-784 EMKAVLAFIRIWAQN
+784 EMKAILALIRIWAQN
-799 KAENRMGWLQALNR
+799 KTENRAAWLQALNR
-813 IVCAGQRSSGSI
+813 VVCTGERSTGSI

-841 TGGKPVRVHVPRLY
+841 TGGKAVRVHIPRLY
-855 DGLVRTDA
+855 EGFVRIDDQ
-863 SGRAFLVD
+863 GRTFLVD
-871 PLKGGGQK
+871 PLKNGGQK
-879 HTFLFKYRDGKILLD
+879 HTFLFKYADGKILLD
-894 DNSLE
+894 DDKSE
-899 QAQAETSTESCTE
+899 QSQAETSEAAAEQSG
-912 TAIATGRAIPTAV
+912 TAAQVPVPDEAV
-925 ADERMEFIPGTF
+925 EFPSITL
-937 SDEDASDAPWVM
+937 DEDGPEVPWVM